1 MLDIG
6 TCRIGIDLFSSV
18 SVPVMP
24 EREKLKKQPLRGRND
39 RFPSV
44 FPYPAYFS
52 GKRNRGVKRI
62 SYRIP
67 LFTLPLSI

>member
-6 TCRIGIDLFSSV
+6 TCRIGIVLFSSV

-24 EREKLKKQPLRGRND
+24 ERKKLKKQPLRSRND
-39 RFPSV
+39 RFP
-44 FPYPAYFS
+44 PYFLIRRISPE
-52 GKRNRGVKRI
+52 KRNRGVKRI

-67 LFTLPLSI
+67 LFTLLLSI